1 VLASAAVITGMAA
14 LMWGAVGL
22 GILGLLLTGMGLF
35 APEMPHDITHW
46 FQHLFQAS
54 SGAQGGATH

>member
-1 VLASAAVITGMAA
+1 MAA